1 MAEAGTSWPGGAG
14 APAAST
20 GSWRT
25 DLLDNAKI
33 FVTLI
38 MSCLNDFEEEKV
50 GFSSRDIYL
59 KLK

>member
-1 MAEAGTSWPGGAG
+1 MAEAETSWLAGAW

-25 DLLDNAKI
+25 GLLDNAKI
-33 FVTLI
+33 FVTFI
-38 MSCLNDFEEEKV
+38 MSCLYDFEEEKV
-50 GFSSRDIYL
+50 GFSSRDVYL